1 MKSFMKILL
10 LLLALAIM
18 LVAQQADTKAASPA
32 PPQTKA
38 ATPGRKIFEE
48 NCMRCHG
55 ADGSSNTFIGHKW
68 NIPDLRSD
76 AVQKLSAEQ
85 RITII
90 TGGKNNMPAHK
101 DKLTSEEIRLVE
113 SYVRELG
120 KQPAPAASS
129 PGAAGNSEK

>member
-1 MKSFMKILL
+1 MKSLFLL
-10 LLLALAIM
+10 LSMGTLLA
-18 LVAQQADTKAASPA
+18 AQQADTKQPA
-32 PPQTKA
+32 PPGQTEQAKI
-38 ATPGRKIFEE
+38 TNPGQKIFED

-68 NIPDLRSD
+68 NVPDLRSD

-101 DKLTSEEIRLVE
+101 DKLTKDEIRLVE
-113 SYVRELG
+113 SYVRDLG
-120 KQPAPAASS
+120 KKQAPAANTSGVVGSS
-129 PGAAGNSEK
+129 AK